1 MSENQKS
8 IGEDEIDLRE
18 LFFVLWNNKLKI
30 ILITGLISIGS
41 IFYSLSLPNI
51 YKSQAIISS
60 ASSSSGNLSSVVSQY
75 SGLADMAGISL
86 PSQGGSDK
94 FSMGLEVIK
103 SLSFFEKLVEKY
115 DLFFELQA
123 PEGWNPSDNSLIIN
137 PEIYDVKENKW
148 ISEDRYANNGKPSIQ
163 SAHRDFTYNLSI
175 DVDKQTKFVYIS
187 YNHFSPYV
195 AKKVLESI
203 LFEINE
209 ISRAEDITMSEESIK
224 YLQKERAST
233 QLTEVK
239 SGINSIIQ
247 NRIETIALAKASRE
261 YLVKVLSEPY
271 VPELKS
277 LPDRKSIVILSCIF
291 SFILS
296 SLFFIARHYLGRSSL
311 EV

>member
-30 ILITGLISIGS
+30 ILITGLVSIGS

-148 ISEDRYANNGKPSIQ
+148 ISENRYANNGKPSIQ

-187 YNHFSPYV
+187 YNHFSPNV

-209 ISRAEDITMSEESIK
+209 ISRAEDIYMSEESIK

-296 SLFFIARHYLGRSSL
+296 SLFFIARHYLGRSSQ

>member
-1 MSENQKS
+1 MSENQK
-8 IGEDEIDLRE
+8 IIEEDEIDLKE
-18 LFFVLWNNKLKI
+18 LFLVLWNHKLKI
-30 ILITGLISIGS
+30 ILFTSLVSIGS

-115 DLFFELQA
+115 NLFFELQA
-123 PEGWNPSDNSLIIN
+123 PEGWNPSDNSLIID

-148 ISEDRYANNGKPSIQ
+148 ISKDRFAENGKPSIQ
-163 SAHRDFTYNLSI
+163 KAHRDFIYNLSI

-187 YNHFSPYV
+187 YAHFSPYV
-195 AKKVLESI
+195 AKKVLDSI

-209 ISRAEDITMSEESIK
+209 ISRTEDITMSEESIK

-277 LPDRKSIVILSCIF
+277 LPDRKTIVILSFIF
-291 SFILS
+291 SFIFS
-296 SLFFIARHYLGRSSL
+296 SIFYLAQHYLGRS
-311 EV
+311 E

>member
-30 ILITGLISIGS
+30 ILITGLVSIGS

-148 ISEDRYANNGKPSIQ
+148 ISENRYANNGKPSIQ

-187 YNHFSPYV
+187 YNHFSPNV

-209 ISRAEDITMSEESIK
+209 ISRAEDIYMSEESIK

-247 NRIETIALAKASRE
+247 NRIETIALAKASQE

-296 SLFFIARHYLGRSSL
+296 SLFFIARHYLGRSSQK
-311 EV
+311 V

>member
-1 MSENQKS
+1 MSENHRS
-8 IGEDEIDLRE
+8 IREDEIDLIE
-18 LFFVLWNNKLKI
+18 MFLVLWNKKLII
-30 ILITGLISIGS
+30 ILITGLVSIGS

-60 ASSSSGNLSSVVSQY
+60 ASSSSGNLSSTISQY

-103 SLSFFEKLVEKY
+103 SLSFFEKLIEKY

-123 PEGWNPSDNSLIIN
+123 PKGWNPSDNSLVID
-137 PEIYDVKENKW
+137 PEIYDVEENKW
-148 ISEDRYANNGKPSIQ
+148 ISEDRFAKNGKPSIQ
-163 SAHRDFTYNLSI
+163 KAHRDFLYNLSI
-175 DVDKQTKFVYIS
+175 DVDKQTKFVHIAYS
-187 YNHFSPYV
+187 HFSPNV
-195 AKKVLESI
+195 AKKVLDSI
-203 LFEINE
+203 LLEINE
-209 ISRAEDITMSEESIK
+209 ISRTEDIAMSEESIK
-224 YLQKERAST
+224 YLQKERAGT
-233 QLTEVK
+233 QFTEVK

-247 NRIETIALAKASRE
+247 NRIETIALAKASQE

-277 LPDRKSIVILSCIF
+277 LPDRKFIVIL

-296 SLFFIARHYLGRSSL
+296 SVLSSIFFLALHFFRKNSS
-311 EV
+311 EG